1 MMVPLMVVS
10 SSMLLLQ
17 MATEQMLMRGRK
29 GRQQELTTA
38 MMELPGTLRTGP
50 KQANAAG
57 SMCES
62 PMSHRQML
70 MVRVVMVSSTVQQL
84 ASLSASEVGML
95 VVTAVAIL
103 QQQQGSEAPG
113 CGWQS

>member
-1 MMVPLMVVS
+1 MMV
-10 SSMLLLQ
+10 SMITVQLD
-17 MATEQMLMRGRK
+17 
-29 GRQQELTTA
+29 
-38 MMELPGTLRTGP
+38 
-50 KQANAAG
+50 AAD
-57 SMCES
+57 CES
-62 PMSHRQML
+62 PMSHQQMP

-84 ASLSASEVGML
+84 ASLSSSEVVML